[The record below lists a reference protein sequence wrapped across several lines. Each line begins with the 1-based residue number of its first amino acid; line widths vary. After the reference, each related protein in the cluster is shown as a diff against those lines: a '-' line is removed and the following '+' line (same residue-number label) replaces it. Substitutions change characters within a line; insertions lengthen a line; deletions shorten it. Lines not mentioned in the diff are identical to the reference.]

1 MPDLSLPHKEFGRRN
16 RPEIVPPTVKHK
28 FKSDFPDIDLNQP
41 LIRKMG
47 LHLGLWTLGTVAVL
61 TVVFGGNKDCQNS
74 NTSNVQNCRSSGS
87 HIGGGGGYG
96 VSNKASGFGG
106 FGSTGAGHGGG
117 G

>member
-1 MPDLSLPHKEFGRRN
+1 MSDDNQLKIEFGRRH
-16 RPEIVPPTVKHK
+16 RPEINPPPVKHK
-28 FKSDFPDIDLNQP
+28 SISDFPAIDLNQP

-74 NTSNVQNCRSSGS
+74 NTSNLQNCRSSGS

-96 VSNKASGFGG
+96 VSNRASGFGG
-106 FGSTGAGHGGG
+106 FGGSGIGHGGG